1 MANEVHLTSE
11 FIYHRLTAD
20 ATLVS
25 LVSSTDPLT
34 HVVTPHIYH
43 EFAGS
48 GAAYP
53 HVLILFL
60 AGTDA
65 NAIGAD
71 QRIFTRP
78 LFLVEAV
85 TQEPNWLIAQQIA
98 DRIEA
103 RLLGASG
110 TQGALTVMGMF
121 RERPLRRVEITNEGL
136 RINHLGGNWRSFCSS
151 S

>member
-1 MANEVHLTSE
+1 MANEVHLASE

-20 ATLVS
+20 AALTALVGPR
-25 LVSSTDPLT
+25 V
-34 HVVTPHIYH
+34 YH
-43 EFAGS
+43 EFAGPS
-48 GAAYP
+48 AVYP

-60 AGTDA
+60 AATDA
-65 NAIGAD
+65 NAVGAD

-85 TQEPNWLIAQQIA
+85 TAENTWATAQSIA

-110 TQGALTVMGMF
+110 TQSGVTILGMY
-121 RERPLRRVEITNEGL
+121 REGPMRRVEITPEGQ
-136 RINHLGGNWRSFCSS
+136 RINHYGGRWRSFVQTP
-151 S
+151 

>member
-1 MANEVHLTSE
+1 MANEIQLTSD

-20 ATLVS
+20 TALTALVGTR
-25 LVSSTDPLT
+25 V
-34 HVVTPHIYH
+34 YH
-43 EFAGS
+43 EFA
-48 GAAYP
+48 AATASYP
-53 HVLILFL
+53 YVLILFL

-71 QRIFTRP
+71 QRVFTRP

-85 TQEPNWLIAQQIA
+85 TQEANWLTAQQIA

-110 TQGALTVMGMF
+110 TQSGLTIMGMF
-121 RERPLRRVEITNEGL
+121 RERPLRRVEITPEGTRL
-136 RINHLGGNWRSFCSS
+136 NHLGGAWRCFGSGG
-151 S
+151 